1 MVTSKRLNLA
11 ADLVSTPRRRSTGE
25 STVSPPGVEACRGAG
40 FFAGSLGVDGWAFLA
55 SGGWE
60 TLKFDP
66 EESPSSRSRHRP
78 AHSPRS
84 SAVIPKYELSK
95 RFEAVCRPLSRAVI
109 SSVQVWIYRS
119 RPPITALLSNPRLS
133 SKARIFRNESTQESP
148 LFGREVI
155 GNSVYHGLPSGL
167 VAGVMKQ
174 VLGARSTARLQSS
187 GAGQRQPHGAGADVR
202 PQGGSK
208 AGGDYLVFG

>member
-11 ADLVSTPRRRSTGE
+11 ANFVSTPRKRSTGE

-40 FFAGSLGVDGWAFLA
+40 FFAGSLGVDGWGFLA

-60 TLKFDP
+60 PPTSDP

-78 AHSPRS
+78 AHLPRS
-84 SAVIPKYELSK
+84 SAVIPKYGLSK
-95 RFEAVCRPLSRAVI
+95 RSEAVRRPLSRAVI

-119 RPPITALLSNPRLS
+119 RPPITAVLSNPLLS

-167 VAGVMKQ
+167 GAGVIKQ
-174 VLGARSTARLQSS
+174 VL
-187 GAGQRQPHGAGADVR
+187 
-202 PQGGSK
+202 
-208 AGGDYLVFG
+208 